1 MLTVFD
7 KIKGDIEEIISFTL
21 ACSIA
26 FGREVLE
33 STFKGIEDEDFKKVI
48 MDTYDKSMH
57 SDLSKYKIRKQIRK
71 ALLQET
77 ERKNND

>member
-1 MLTVFD
+1 M
-7 KIKGDIEEIISFTL
+7 EEIIDFVL
-21 ACSIA
+21 ACSIS

-57 SDLSKYKIRKQIRK
+57 SDLSKYKMRKQIRK
-71 ALLQET
+71 ALLQEI
-77 ERKNND
+77 EREEQ